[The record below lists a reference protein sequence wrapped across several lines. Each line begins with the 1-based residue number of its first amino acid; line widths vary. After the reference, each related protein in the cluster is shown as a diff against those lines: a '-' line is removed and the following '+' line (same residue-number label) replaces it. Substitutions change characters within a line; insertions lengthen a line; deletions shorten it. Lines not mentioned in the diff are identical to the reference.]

1 MLKSLTEKNF
11 QTYLKSK
18 IAANKILYIANP
30 PNPLI
35 DEYLKN
41 ILNAIQELTN
51 EKIIDGK
58 ISFFNGIWSR
68 LPKSVLIKDRVKA
81 PIITGKDSRVEI
93 IMDVFLSIPRN
104 LEDIIVVADLLA
116 PGISEKH

>member
-1 MLKSLTEKNF
+1 MAL
-11 QTYLKSK
+11 
-18 IAANKILYIANP
+18 
-30 PNPLI
+30 
-35 DEYLKN
+35 
-41 ILNAIQELTN
+41 
-51 EKIIDGK
+51 
-58 ISFFNGIWSR
+58 
-68 LPKSVLIKDRVKA
+68 VIKDRVKA

>member
-1 MLKSLTEKNF
+1 MLKSLTKKNF

-41 ILNAIQELTN
+41 IFNAI
-51 EKIIDGK
+51 
-58 ISFFNGIWSR
+58 
-68 LPKSVLIKDRVKA
+68 
-81 PIITGKDSRVEI
+81 
-93 IMDVFLSIPRN
+93 
-104 LEDIIVVADLLA
+104 
-116 PGISEKH
+116 